1 MNSALWPGE
10 NTAMPQ
16 TLTETALVTIA
27 VAVSVQALVGIG
39 LGIGSWLAMRR
50 LQTTLK
56 AESAALQFKLDEAL
70 VHVRSAATSVSR
82 LSAEAGGVA
91 SQAGRVIDD
100 VTGAVRAVATTVAT
114 PRALIA
120 AGVAA
125 GARRL
130 LRLWQARRASR

>member
-1 MNSALWPGE
+1 
-10 NTAMPQ
+10 
-16 TLTETALVTIA
+16 V
-27 VAVSVQALVGIG
+27 
-39 LGIGSWLAMRR
+39 R
-50 LQTTLK
+50 L
-56 AESAALQFKLDEAL
+56 DDAL

-100 VTGAVRAVATTVAT
+100 MSGAVRAVATTIGT
-114 PRALIA
+114 PRALLL

-130 LRLWQARRASR
+130 LQRWPARRASR

>member
-1 MNSALWPGE
+1 
-10 NTAMPQ
+10 MPQ

-27 VAVSVQALVGIG
+27 VAVSVQAVVGVG
-39 LGIGSWLAMRR
+39 LSIGSWIAMRR

-56 AESAALQFKLDEAL
+56 AESAALQFQLQEAL

-100 VTGAVRAVATTVAT
+100 VSGAVRAVATTVGT
-114 PRALIA
+114 PKALLV
-120 AGVAA
+120 AGMAA
-125 GARRL
+125 GAQRL
-130 LRLWQARRASR
+130 LRFWQARRAVR